1 MKYEFHLTY
10 RVNRE
15 CILITRHLLKSLQ
28 HAVCRRNHD
37 TVHNFL
43 LACRVVRH
51 ANTTRTNSDL
61 AVETMNLA
69 VETMNLRLNMS
80 ETENDESIPLT
91 GRSSLRSGGRSVTK
105 CDTLTQTHA
114 HTHTHTHTH
123 TPLVRTHIC
132 TRTYACRMWK
142 EFGEYQD
149 VLPSIAGVP
158 NACVCSR
165 PGSSRSARVSL
176 SEKAFRGR
184 QEGGINLFP
193 NPMFENSNASF
204 AFTGEYYLCKLNREK
219 KLSTCFCIH
228 S

>member
-1 MKYEFHLTY
+1 M
-10 RVNRE
+10 N
-15 CILITRHLLKSLQ
+15 
-28 HAVCRRNHD
+28 
-37 TVHNFL
+37 
-43 LACRVVRH
+43 
-51 ANTTRTNSDL
+51 L

-184 QEGGINLFP
+184 QEGAINLFP

-204 AFTGEYYLCKLNREK
+204 VFTGEYYLCKLNRK
-219 KLSTCFCIH
+219 KIEYVFLYTLMIITSCSSSCTKQVGVYKSKHPYILTTQTCH
-228 S
+228 THTYVDPSEVR